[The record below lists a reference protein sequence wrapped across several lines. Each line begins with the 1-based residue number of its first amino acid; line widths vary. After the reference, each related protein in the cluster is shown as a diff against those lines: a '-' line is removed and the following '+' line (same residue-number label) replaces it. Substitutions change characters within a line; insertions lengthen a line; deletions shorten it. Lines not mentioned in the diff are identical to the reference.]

1 MDQLCDFSD
10 FLWLF
15 MAFLL
20 LGFLWQWRRPF
31 LGTSLN
37 IIYID
42 NVQGILEHV
51 SDFLYLQRFRRYL
64 IKTLSRM
71 FENRIV
77 KLVWRPY
84 MKVSNHLAILVNFMS
99 ILKMTSWWQVLFSSP
114 KLSNGILNAS
124 FTWRAESEQ
133 WHPEGKFY
141 TATDKCQSL
150 SHLILHW

>member
-1 MDQLCDFSD
+1 
-10 FLWLF
+10 
-15 MAFLL
+15 
-20 LGFLWQWRRPF
+20 
-31 LGTSLN
+31 
-37 IIYID
+37 
-42 NVQGILEHV
+42 
-51 SDFLYLQRFRRYL
+51 L

-150 SHLILHW
+150 SHLILHWLKSKAIGNRSNLDRMTWNFFWWPLRSFGSTWCTFWLDLKSLCTVKKIMKN